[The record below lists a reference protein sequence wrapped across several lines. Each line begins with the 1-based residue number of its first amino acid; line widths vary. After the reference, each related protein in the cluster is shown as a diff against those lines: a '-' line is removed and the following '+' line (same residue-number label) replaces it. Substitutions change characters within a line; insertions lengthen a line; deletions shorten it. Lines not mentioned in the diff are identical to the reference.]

1 MVVDASGDPAGFET
15 CIRMVNRHG
24 TFISFSLT
32 GPIKER
38 TSFVHAEWMR
48 KACKIIPT
56 QIAGTSQPIKE
67 IVEMVSL
74 KARGWVDPAKLKS
87 HNLQFKDVQKAYD
100 MYADQTDNVI
110 KVVMSVP

>member
-1 MVVDASGDPAGFET
+1 
-15 CIRMVNRHG
+15 MVNRHG

-56 QIAGTSQPIKE
+56 QIAGTNEPIKE
-67 IVEMVSL
+67 IVEMVGL
-74 KARGWVDPAKLKS
+74 KARGWVDPARLKS
-87 HNLQFKDVQKAYD
+87 HNLDFKDVQKAYD